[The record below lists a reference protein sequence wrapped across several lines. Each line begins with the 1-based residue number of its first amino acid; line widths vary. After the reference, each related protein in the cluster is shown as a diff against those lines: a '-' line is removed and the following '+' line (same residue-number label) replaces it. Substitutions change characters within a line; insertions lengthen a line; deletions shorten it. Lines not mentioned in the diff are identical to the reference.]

1 MGSNSPHAEALRRVI
16 GAIEGM
22 REHATS
28 VDERTTLESLL
39 EMATAEQTD
48 ANMIAEAQRNPVIV
62 ERNTREQYVISK
74 ALPRHLHEYQP
85 YSDEE
90 LAEGARRLGMYGRT
104 GS

>member
-1 MGSNSPHAEALRRVI
+1 
-16 GAIEGM
+16 M

-48 ANMIAEAQRNPVIV
+48 ANMIAERMRSRGQIIT
-62 ERNTREQYVISK
+62 ERHTGEREALK
-74 ALPRHLHEYQP
+74 HALPRHLHEYQP

-104 GS
+104 GT